1 MKKVQNIFI
10 QQWFSFMNQRIH
22 KLNQL
27 IIMNFPGVVNKNII
41 STAGKFSNNN
51 DIMLLSVQSMV
62 SVALYFN

>member
-1 MKKVQNIFI
+1 MKKIRNIFI

-22 KLNQL
+22 KLNQF

-51 DIMLLSVQSMV
+51 DIMLLSVQSMIL
-62 SVALYFN
+62 VALYFN